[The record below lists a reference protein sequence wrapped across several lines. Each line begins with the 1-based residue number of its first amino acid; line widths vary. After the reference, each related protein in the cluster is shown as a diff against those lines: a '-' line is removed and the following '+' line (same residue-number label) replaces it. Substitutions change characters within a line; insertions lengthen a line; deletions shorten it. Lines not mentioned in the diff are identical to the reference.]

1 MAHLVIRK
9 FLIRLGRQQ
18 GYRDRGMVGKSQLR
32 AESKSHADGF
42 LDYRTYYALVPS
54 SNMEERRG
62 GGS

>member
-1 MAHLVIRK
+1 
-9 FLIRLGRQQ
+9 
-18 GYRDRGMVGKSQLR
+18 MVGKSQLR